1 MQRLVSVTMS
11 ISMLAAWAVASGQ
24 TTLPGDVRTFELT
37 PAPPPVPAMKY
48 QLLFDDLMDRRPGN
62 AAPLYLDAVLLM
74 GAEAKQ
80 NAQKALK
87 AYEDRDVNTFASLA
101 QALDKPELF
110 EVLDLAARREQCDW
124 ASPFRDM
131 GIRTLLPHLEPLV
144 HGVARLVQVQAL
156 RQIEQG
162 KIDEALATLRL
173 GYELSDK
180 TGREPVL
187 IAGLV
192 SLSMTSAMDDCLA
205 RLMNHPE
212 SPNLYWALA
221 DLPARRAILRR
232 GLDGERGSAA
242 ASLPD
247 LARAKAREELSARQW
262 HAILDYVGSLPV
274 DESGRPRK
282 VDAVGGASPEV
293 LRQAWQQYAQAHHL
307 AAGQPAN
314 VDPAVALGSFYFR
327 EYQVEF
333 DEMDKLRGLPYPALL
348 VRSRDYRDRVAKRIT
363 QEPANPFLQ
372 LLPTIDRAIWKFAR
386 ADRQIAALT
395 AVEALRSYAAANG
408 GALPNR
414 LEDVTETPVP
424 QNPAT
429 GKPFEYRLEHDTATV
444 SDSQSADRL
453 TYTIKVRNSPR

>member
-1 MQRLVSVTMS
+1 
-11 ISMLAAWAVASGQ
+11 MLATMLLVTACAMAKGQ
-24 TTLPGDVRTFELT
+24 TTPPADVRAFELT
-37 PAPPPVPAMKY
+37 PVPPPTPAMKY
-48 QLLFDDLMDRRPGN
+48 QLLFDDLSDRRPGN

-74 GAEAKQ
+74 GPDAKQ

-87 AYEDRDVNTFASLA
+87 AYEDRDLNTFASLG

-110 EVLDLAARREQCDW
+110 EEVDLAGRREQCDW
-124 ASPFRDM
+124 ESPFRDV

-144 HGVARLVQVQAL
+144 HGVARLIQVKAL

-162 KIDEALATLRL
+162 KVDDALATLRL

-192 SLSMTSAMDDCLA
+192 SVNMTTAMDDCLVH
-205 RLMNHPE
+205 LMNRAE

-221 DLPARRAILRR
+221 DFPARQAILR
-232 GLDGERGSAA
+232 GGFDGERGSAA

-247 LARAKAREELSARQW
+247 LARVKAGEELSAQRW

-282 VDAVGGASPEV
+282 VDAVGGTSPDV
-293 LRQAWQQYAQAHHL
+293 LHQARQEYAQSHHMTAKQ
-307 AAGQPAN
+307 AAD
-314 VDPAVALGSFYFR
+314 VEPAVVLGSFYFR
-327 EYQVEF
+327 QYQIEF
-333 DEMDKLRGLPYPALL
+333 DEMYKLRALPYPALL
-348 VRSRDYRDRVAKRIT
+348 ARSRDYRAHVAMVIA
-363 QEPANPFLQ
+363 QQPGNPFLQ
-372 LLPTIDRAIWKFAR
+372 LLPTIDRAVWKFAR
-386 ADRQIAALT
+386 LDRQLAALS
-395 AVEALRSYAAANG
+395 AVEALRSHAAANG
-408 GALPNR
+408 GALPKR

-429 GKPFEYRLEHDTATV
+429 GKPFDYRLENDTATL
-444 SDSQSADRL
+444 SDSQSADPL
-453 TYTIKVRNSPR
+453 TYTVKIRKRSE